1 MNLYY
6 LTIPYWVIA
15 VLGVAVVG
23 TGIFLYNK
31 KMHNK

>member
-15 VLGVAVVG
+15 VLGVAVIG

-31 KMHNK
+31 NMHNK